1 MNQIPRSALV
11 LLLLLSLATLL
22 IHVSHLPLLFWALA
36 VLTAGWRWLMHLGRF
51 PYPGPITKTLAVA
64 MGVAAVYAS
73 FSGQFS
79 LESAVAF
86 FVTAALLKLLEMKTR
101 RDAYILVY
109 LQYFLLGAGFLFEQ
123 GPLWGAYGVLLLWLI
138 TVALVSLQFVTQ
150 PAPSPRVAM
159 GYAGAMMLVALP
171 MMLVVYLLFPRLG
184 PLWSLSLQS
193 DRTYTGLSGQMAP
206 GDIAD
211 LSVSDELVFRV
222 SFDEGEL
229 PERKD
234 LYWRALVLDRYDG
247 RTWRFSRNDRSVQWF
262 PDPDA
267 PRPGT
272 AGVSRYEV
280 IMEPNGKHWLY
291 TLDNGAALE
300 ADIGI
305 TSTGVLV
312 SRKPVFQRM
321 HYQGVS
327 LPEPRLRK
335 LSREERQRNTELPAN
350 INPQSRSMATALVQ
364 QYPDAGGFSLA
375 LMRYFNEEA
384 FHYTLK
390 PPALGENDIDAFLFR
405 SRRGFCAHYAG
416 AFVFLARAAGFPAR
430 IVSGYQGGEW
440 NGLDRFL
447 TLRQYD
453 AHAWAEIWQ
462 KGQGWVRVDP
472 TAAVAPQ
479 RIEFGLEAALKE
491 EESRLLAS
499 SGLVSRSFRD
509 IGWLN
514 SLRLEME
521 SMNYL
526 WNRWVLSYDGN
537 LQKSLLQ
544 RFFSI
549 SDYQSMLS
557 GMFAAVVG
565 VFLLMGLL
573 VFVRRPR
580 QIHRPWIREWL
591 RLQKSAEVM
600 GVVSSPGDSA
610 RNWLLRLAQVFPP
623 LADDCARLVK
633 VIDLYVYQSQQISP
647 DEERRLVRMT
657 RALRRRL
664 SRSGSAHPGSERS
677 GPAAET
683 AAASHVHERS
693 I

>member
-1 MNQIPRSALV
+1 
-11 LLLLLSLATLL
+11 
-22 IHVSHLPLLFWALA
+22 
-36 VLTAGWRWLMHLGRF
+36 
-51 PYPGPITKTLAVA
+51 
-64 MGVAAVYAS
+64 
-73 FSGQFS
+73 
-79 LESAVAF
+79 
-86 FVTAALLKLLEMKTR
+86 
-101 RDAYILVY
+101 
-109 LQYFLLGAGFLFEQ
+109 
-123 GPLWGAYGVLLLWLI
+123 
-138 TVALVSLQFVTQ
+138 
-150 PAPSPRVAM
+150 
-159 GYAGAMMLVALP
+159 
-171 MMLVVYLLFPRLG
+171 
-184 PLWSLSLQS
+184 
-193 DRTYTGLSGQMAP
+193 
-206 GDIAD
+206 
-211 LSVSDELVFRV
+211 
-222 SFDEGEL
+222 
-229 PERKD
+229 
-234 LYWRALVLDRYDG
+234 
-247 RTWRFSRNDRSVQWF
+247 
-262 PDPDA
+262 
-267 PRPGT
+267 
-272 AGVSRYEV
+272 
-280 IMEPNGKHWLY
+280 
-291 TLDNGAALE
+291 
-300 ADIGI
+300 
-305 TSTGVLV
+305 VLV

-350 INPQSRSMATALVQ
+350 INPQSRIMATALVQ

-390 PPALGENDIDAFLFR
+390 PPPLGENDIDAFLFR
-405 SRRGFCAHYAG
+405 SRRGFCAHYAS

-499 SGLVSRSFRD
+499 SGLVSRSLRD

-514 SLRLEME
+514 TLRLEME
-521 SMNYL
+521 SMNYF

-537 LQKSLLQ
+537 SQKSLLQ

-549 SDYQSMLS
+549 TDYQSMLS

-591 RLQKSAEVM
+591 RLQKSAEAM
-600 GVVSSPGDSA
+600 GVASSPGDSA
-610 RNWLLRLAQVFPP
+610 RSWLLRLAQIFPP
-623 LADDCARLVK
+623 LADDCARLIK
-633 VIDLYVYQSQQISP
+633 VIDLYVYQSQQIRP

-657 RALRRRL
+657 RALRWRL
-664 SRSGSAHPGSERS
+664 SRSGSERP
-677 GPAAET
+677 GPAAKT
-683 AAASHVHERS
+683 AAASHVHERP